1 VASTAVERKAKEVAI
16 KKSKG
21 FSRHYF
27 WLDQESVKKLHLIR
41 DESGLTLSEIVNNL
55 IKGGK

>member
-1 VASTAVERKAKEVAI
+1 MASTAAERKAKEKMI

-21 FSRHYF
+21 FTYHSF
-27 WLDQESVKKLHLIR
+27 WLDQESVKKLHSIR